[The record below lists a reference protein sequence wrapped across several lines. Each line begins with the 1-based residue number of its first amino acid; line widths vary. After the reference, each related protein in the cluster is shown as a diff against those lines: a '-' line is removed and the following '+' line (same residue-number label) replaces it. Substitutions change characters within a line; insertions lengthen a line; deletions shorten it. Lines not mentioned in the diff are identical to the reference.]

1 MVYYMVYYKTAI
13 GNCWSSRAS
22 SLGIN
27 TATIHKIHSC
37 EHRHTSVDL
46 AFITD
51 AAPKILK
58 KNNVFADNGLPC
70 ACIFNKTL
78 VELMLSSN

>member
-27 TATIHKIHSC
+27 TATVSPAIHKIHSC
-37 EHRHTSVDL
+37 EHRQTSVDL
-46 AFITD
+46 AFIAD

-58 KNNVFADNGLPC
+58 KTFLLIMDS
-70 ACIFNKTL
+70 L
-78 VELMLSSN
+78 VLAFLIKLSWS